1 MIRVG
6 SAEETNEEVTMETVR
21 PLSDYS
27 SGAERPRF
35 DDSITQLIRSAER
48 FISMQKFGFAR
59 EQLELAQ
66 TLDPRNSYISA
77 IIERVKMAEG
87 RIQGDRLTVSVGP
100 EFRTGVKSNLDE
112 PEIPP
117 KELQAQIR
125 HLTSV
130 AEQFL
135 EKGSYDNAFDSLMKA
150 YLLDPVSPYVISC
163 EKAVLPVWQR
173 NHGIGTT
180 GNPTTSSNNFQR
192 KSSMS
197 QSTHL
202 DSSGS
207 GSGLQS
213 KLASHPEDQSK
224 RLEALKLQK
233 EMERRERERALWRQA
248 SSPPKTHETPVTPQA
263 NKAAGKPSDD
273 DSRRDQGL
281 FNKLKLGKFL
291 NP

>member
-1 MIRVG
+1 
-6 SAEETNEEVTMETVR
+6 MESLR
-21 PLSDYS
+21 PLSD
-27 SGAERPRF
+27 SGAVRPHF
-35 DDSITQLIRSAER
+35 DDSISQLIRSAER

-66 TLDPRNSYISA
+66 TLAPKNSYIGA
-77 IIERVKMAEG
+77 IIERVKVAEG
-87 RIQGDRLTVSVGP
+87 RVQGDLLSVSVGP

-112 PEIPP
+112 PALSP

-173 NHGIGTT
+173 NHGISTP
-180 GNPTTSSNNFQR
+180 GNPATPSNNFTR
-192 KSSMS
+192 KSLMS
-197 QSTHL
+197 QSTNL
-202 DSSGS
+202 DSLRPGT
-207 GSGLQS
+207 GLQS
-213 KLASHPEDQSK
+213 NLASQQGDQNK

-248 SSPPKTHETPVTPQA
+248 SSPPKIHATPETPQQ
-263 NKAAGKPSDD
+263 NKADQKPPEDHK
-273 DSRRDQGL
+273 RDQGL
-281 FNKLKLGKFL
+281 FAKLKLGKFL

>member
-1 MIRVG
+1 
-6 SAEETNEEVTMETVR
+6 MESLR
-21 PLSDYS
+21 PLSDSS

-35 DDSITQLIRSAER
+35 DDSISQLIRSAER
-48 FISMQKFGFAR
+48 FISMQKFGYAR

-66 TLDPRNSYISA
+66 TLDPKNSYIGA
-77 IIERVKMAEG
+77 IIERVKMAES
-87 RIQGDRLTVSVGP
+87 RVQSDFLTVSVGP
-100 EFRTGVKSNLDE
+100 EFRTGVKTTLDE
-112 PEIPP
+112 PKISP

-173 NHGIGTT
+173 NHGIGIP
-180 GNPTTSSNNFQR
+180 GNPATPSNNFKR
-192 KSSMS
+192 KSLMS
-197 QSTHL
+197 QSTNL
-202 DSSGS
+202 DSLGS
-207 GSGLQS
+207 GHGLQS
-213 KLASHPEDQSK
+213 KLASPPEDQSK

-233 EMERRERERALWRQA
+233 ELERRERERALWRQA
-248 SSPPKTHETPVTPQA
+248 SSPPKIHGTPETPQE
-263 NKAAGKPSDD
+263 NKSTRKPSDD
-273 DSRRDQGL
+273 PRREEGL